1 MIRLTSS
8 GIARI
13 LQVIHPVRSS
23 ESRIFC
29 TDVRFVQLILTE
41 TTHFCNTKMND
52 MRKIILGLAITLDGY
67 IEGPNGEYDWC
78 FTDQDYGLNAFF
90 EGIDAVFM
98 GRKSY
103 ETMQAQTSHS
113 DIETATESPSW
124 IEYVFS
130 KTLKSL
136 KEGAVL
142 VSGDAIAEARRIKNQ
157 PGKDIWLF
165 GGAVLYNALMKEG
178 LVDELWLS
186 VHPVLL
192 GKGKPLF
199 HEQEHRTKLRLLASK
214 TYESG
219 LVSIRYQV
227 EK

>member
-1 MIRLTSS
+1 
-8 GIARI
+8 
-13 LQVIHPVRSS
+13 
-23 ESRIFC
+23 
-29 TDVRFVQLILTE
+29 
-41 TTHFCNTKMND
+41 
-52 MRKIILGLAITLDGY
+52 MRKLILGLAITLDGY

-78 FTDQDYGLNAFF
+78 FTDQDYGLNSFF
-90 EGIDAVFM
+90 EQIDAVFM

-103 ETMQAQTSHS
+103 ETMQKQS
-113 DIETATESPSW
+113 DHNDVETTPSSPAW
-124 IEYVFS
+124 TEYVFS
-130 KTLKSL
+130 NTLKSV
-136 KEGAVL
+136 KAGAVL
-142 VSGDAIAEARRIKNQ
+142 ISGDVVAEARRIKNQ

-178 LVDELWLS
+178 LVDELWMS
-186 VHPVLL
+186 VHPILL

-199 HEQEHRTKLRLLASK
+199 HEQEYRTTLKQLDTK